1 MNLTMVLVGNQWETS
16 VNGKV
21 VGKFADLND
30 AVAHLKRIAEMHE
43 FCAELMHE
51 ACDPEDIHVPIHV
64 YNAAAQHYV
73 DTELKDRDHTTHEHQ
88 FNHQHPQREQLDA
101 QLKD

>member
-16 VNGKV
+16 CNGKV

-64 YNAAAQHYV
+64 YNDAAQNYYETV
-73 DTELKDRDHTTHEHQ
+73 IKKGD
-88 FNHQHPQREQLDA
+88 
-101 QLKD
+101 